1 MIGLLTGW
9 TEFFIAFVLFFIS
22 HIIPVRPAI
31 REWLI
36 YRIGKTIYLAGYSVL
51 SIVLFGWLI
60 VAADRAPYVAVWNF
74 SPWQL
79 WLPNIAMPIA
89 CLLFAFGTVAPNPL
103 SIASSNN
110 DAYEPDHPGIAGVT
124 RHPVL
129 WAAALWAIAHAVPN
143 GDLAHILLFGL
154 FGVFSFLGML
164 AIDARNR
171 RVLGTAEWRRL
182 SRNTSLAPLTALVGG
197 RWRPSFEK
205 INWLRLAAAI
215 GLYVGLLVLH
225 RPVIGV
231 SPLPSF

>member
-1 MIGLLTGW
+1 MTELSTGW
-9 TEFFIAFVLFFIS
+9 SEFILAFVLFFAS
-22 HIIPVRPAI
+22 HVVPARPI
-31 REWLI
+31 VREWLV
-36 YRIGKTIYLAGYSVL
+36 RHVGKMLYIWAYSVL
-51 SIVLFGWLI
+51 SILIFGWLI
-60 VAADRAPYVAVWNF
+60 VAADRAPYAAVWNF

-89 CLLFAFGTVAPNPL
+89 CLLFAFGTAAPNPL

-110 DAYEPDHPGIAGVT
+110 EAFEPDHPGVAGVT

-129 WAAALWAIAHAVPN
+129 WAAALWAIAHVVSN
-143 GDLAHILLFGL
+143 GDLAHILLFGQ
-154 FGVFSFLGML
+154 FGVFSLVGML

-171 RVLGTAEWRRL
+171 RVLGAAEWCRW

-215 GLYVGLLVLH
+215 GLYVGLLALH

-231 SPLPSF
+231 SPLPPF

>member
-1 MIGLLTGW
+1 M
-9 TEFFIAFVLFFIS
+9 AYPPYRKDDLFS
-22 HIIPVRPAI
+22 
-31 REWLI
+31 
-36 YRIGKTIYLAGYSVL
+36 GYSVL

-89 CLLFAFGTVAPNPL
+89 CLLIVFGMVAPNPL
-103 SIASSNN
+103 SIASYNN
-110 DAYEPDHPGIAGVT
+110 DAFKPDHPGIAGVT

-143 GDLAHILLFGL
+143 SDLAHIVLFGL
-154 FGVFSFLGML
+154 FGVFSLLGML
-164 AIDARNR
+164 AVDARNR

-182 SRNTSLAPLTALVGG
+182 SRNTSLVPLAALAGG
-197 RWRPSFEK
+197 RWRPSFTK
-205 INWLRLAAAI
+205 INWLRLATATGLYI
-215 GLYVGLLVLH
+215 GLLALH

-231 SPLPSF
+231 SPLPPF

>member
-1 MIGLLTGW
+1 MAARLIGWG
-9 TEFFIAFVLFFIS
+9 EFFIAFVLFFLS

-31 REWLI
+31 RDWLI
-36 YRIGKTIYLAGYSVL
+36 RRIGKPIYLAVYSVL
-51 SIVLFGWLI
+51 SIVLFGWLL

-89 CLLFAFGTVAPNPL
+89 CLLLVFGAAGPNPL

-110 DAYEPDHPGIAGVT
+110 DAFEPDHPGIAGVT

-154 FGVFSFLGML
+154 FGVFSLLGML
-164 AIDARNR
+164 AIDARKR

-182 SRNTSLAPLTALVGG
+182 SHNTSLVPLTAPVGG
-197 RWRPSFEK
+197 RWRPSFGET
-205 INWLRLAAAI
+205 NRFRLAAAT
-215 GLYVGLLVLH
+215 GLYVRLLTLH
-225 RPVIGV
+225 RLVIGV
-231 SPLPSF
+231 SPLPPY